1 VVTVYIV
8 KDKTLGNCVFANGFT
23 RKYFKTITVSG
34 ERKWENPAI
43 SEPGTL
49 GGSTFACTAT
59 GDKGNNEIHVAF
71 DKAKAT
77 EYFNRCGSVADIDY
91 LTITVYNP
99 VAIRVRSIEII
110 PAYYGFESGIFQYSD
125 NGSTWTDIK
134 AITKGQNDVPDV
146 GLHKYWKIR
155 AIEGVYSGGYRNVE
169 VSEIYLRGFE
179 PYTYQKEVE
188 ATADD
193 YDRYEDHLNILRG
206 EIK

>member
-1 VVTVYIV
+1 MYIV
-8 KDKTLGNCVFANGFT
+8 KDKTLGDCVFANGFT

-34 ERKWENPAI
+34 EREWENPAI
-43 SEPGTL
+43 SELGTI
-49 GGSTFACTAT
+49 GGSTFACAAT
-59 GDKGNNEIHVAF
+59 GGKGDNGINVAF
-71 DKAKAT
+71 DKNLST
-77 EYFNRCGSVADIDY
+77 PYSNLCGSATSIDY
-91 LTITVYNP
+91 LTITMYNP
-99 VAIRVRSIEII
+99 VAIRVRSIEIV
-110 PAYYGFESGIFQYSD
+110 PVYYGLNKGVLQYSD

-134 AITKGQNDVPDV
+134 AITRGQNDVPDV

-155 AIEGVYSGGYRNVE
+155 AIEGSYSRGYRNVG

-188 ATADD
+188 ATSDD

>member
-1 VVTVYIV
+1 MYIV
-8 KDKTLGNCVFANGFT
+8 KDKTLGDCVFANGFT

-34 ERKWENPAI
+34 EREWENPAI
-43 SEPGTL
+43 SELGTI
-49 GGSTFACTAT
+49 GGSTFACAAT
-59 GDKGNNEIHVAF
+59 GDRGNNGVNAAF
-71 DKAKAT
+71 DKNQGTA
-77 EYFNRCGSVADIDY
+77 YFNRCGSGAVIDY
-91 LTITVYNP
+91 LTITMYNP
-99 VAIRVRSIEII
+99 VAIRVRSIKII
-110 PAYYGFESGIFQYSD
+110 PDYYGFDRGILQYSD

-134 AITKGQNDVPDV
+134 TITKGQNNVPDV

-155 AIEGVYSGGYRNVE
+155 AIEGLYSGGFRNVN

-193 YDRYEDHLNILRG
+193 YDRYEDHLNILRV

>member
-1 VVTVYIV
+1 MYIV
-8 KDKTLGNCVFANGFT
+8 KDKTLGDCVFANGFT
-23 RKYFKTITVSG
+23 RKYFKTITISD
-34 ERKWENPAI
+34 EREWENPAI
-43 SEPGTL
+43 SGLGTL

-59 GDKGNNEIHVAF
+59 GDRGDNGINVAF
-71 DKAKAT
+71 DKNQDT
-77 EYFNRCGSVADIDY
+77 SYFNRCGSRAGIDY
-91 LTITVYNP
+91 LTITMYNP

-110 PAYYGFESGIFQYSD
+110 PAYYSLNSGILQYSD
-125 NGSTWTDIK
+125 NGGSWTDVTDV
-134 AITKGQNDVPDV
+134 TKGQNNVPDV

-155 AIEGVYSGGYRNVE
+155 AIEGVYSGGYRNVQ

>member
-1 VVTVYIV
+1 MYIV
-8 KDKTLGNCVFANGFT
+8 KDKTLGDCVFANGFT

-34 ERKWENPAI
+34 EREWENPAI
-43 SEPGTL
+43 SELGTL
-49 GGSTFACTAT
+49 GGSTFACAAT
-59 GDKGNNEIHVAF
+59 GDRGNNGINVAF
-71 DKAKAT
+71 DKNQSTA
-77 EYFNRCGSVADIDY
+77 YFNRCGSGASIDY
-91 LTITVYNP
+91 LTITMYNP
-99 VAIRVRSIEII
+99 VAIRVRSIEIV
-110 PAYYGFESGIFQYSD
+110 PAYYSLDKGILQYSD

-134 AITKGQNDVPDV
+134 AVTKGQNDVPDV

-155 AIEGVYSGGYRNVE
+155 AIEGVYSGGFRNVQ

>member
-1 VVTVYIV
+1 MYIV
-8 KDKTLGNCVFANGFT
+8 KDKTLGYCVFANGFT

-34 ERKWENPAI
+34 EREWENPAI
-43 SEPGTL
+43 SELGTI
-49 GGSTFACTAT
+49 GGSTFACAAT
-59 GDKGNNEIHVAF
+59 GDRGDNGINVAF
-71 DKAKAT
+71 DKNQST
-77 EYFNRCGSVADIDY
+77 SYFNRCGSGASIDY
-91 LTITVYNP
+91 LTITMYNP
-99 VAIRVRSIEII
+99 VAIRVRSIEIV
-110 PAYYGFESGIFQYSD
+110 PDYYSLNKGILQYSD

-134 AITKGQNDVPDV
+134 AVTKGQNYVPDV

-155 AIEGVYSGGYRNVE
+155 AIEGVYSGGFRNVQ
-169 VSEIYLRGFE
+169 VYEIYLRGFE

>member
-1 VVTVYIV
+1 MYIV
-8 KDKTLGNCVFANGFT
+8 KDKTLGDCVFANGFT

-34 ERKWENPAI
+34 EREWENPAI
-43 SEPGTL
+43 SEKGTL

-59 GDKGNNEIHVAF
+59 GDKDVNGISMAF
-71 DKAKAT
+71 DKNQSTTYYNQCSSNA
-77 EYFNRCGSVADIDY
+77 SIDR
-91 LTITVYNP
+91 LTITMYNP

-110 PAYYGFESGIFQYSD
+110 PYATRLRSGILQYSD

-134 AITKGQNDVPDV
+134 DVTKGQNDVPDV

-155 AIEGVYSGGYRNVE
+155 AIEGYRAIGFRYLG

-193 YDRYEDHLNILRG
+193 YDRYEDHINILRG
-206 EIK
+206 EVK

>member
-1 VVTVYIV
+1 MLLRI
-8 KDKTLGNCVFANGFT
+8 
-23 RKYFKTITVSG
+23 
-34 ERKWENPAI
+34 
-43 SEPGTL
+43 
-49 GGSTFACTAT
+49 ACAAT
-59 GDKGNNEIHVAF
+59 GDRGDNGINVAF
-71 DKAKAT
+71 DKNQST
-77 EYFNRCGSVADIDY
+77 SYFNRCGSGAGIDY
-91 LTITVYNP
+91 LTITMYNP
-99 VAIRVRSIEII
+99 VAIRVRSIEIV
-110 PAYYGFESGIFQYSD
+110 PAYYSLNKGILQYSD

-134 AITKGQNDVPDV
+134 AVTKGQNDVPDV

-155 AIEGVYSGGYRNVE
+155 AIEGVYSGGFRNVQ

>member
-1 VVTVYIV
+1 M
-8 KDKTLGNCVFANGFT
+8 
-23 RKYFKTITVSG
+23 
-34 ERKWENPAI
+34 
-43 SEPGTL
+43 
-49 GGSTFACTAT
+49 
-59 GDKGNNEIHVAF
+59 
-71 DKAKAT
+71 
-77 EYFNRCGSVADIDY
+77 
-91 LTITVYNP
+91 YNP
-99 VAIRVRSIEII
+99 VAIRVRSIEIV
-110 PAYYGFESGIFQYSD
+110 PAYYSLAKGILQYSD

-134 AITKGQNDVPDV
+134 AVTKGQNDVPDV

-155 AIEGVYSGGYRNVE
+155 AIEGKYSGGYRNVN